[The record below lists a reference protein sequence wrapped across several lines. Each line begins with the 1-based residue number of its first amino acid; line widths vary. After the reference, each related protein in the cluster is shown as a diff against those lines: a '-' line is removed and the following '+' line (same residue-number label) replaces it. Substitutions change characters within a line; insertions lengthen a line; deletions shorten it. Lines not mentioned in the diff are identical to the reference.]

1 MLYNLLHP
9 RYKLFIKDIQKF
21 IIISEDVIKKYIK
34 QYLTNEKY
42 DEAINFFNE
51 YIVIH
56 IHLMHQLAYL
66 RNGICSFRYHINE
79 REKDCPSKE
88 MHTRTTNY
96 DFGRELRL
104 LKYMTPDTKRIA
116 YNQSSKY
123 LTLASIEVI
132 SIFIED
138 ESNQSLKVTKKEIGK
153 AKLEIDKKEFDMKG
167 KVSEVAELLRP
178 YNLTSDHKSDWS
190 GQEIEDE
197 PFDIF
202 NYKYNMIKINSL
214 TQVVLKSQKINYIK
228 NYQSSLEEMEKFF
241 ERTQNQLRDMTKSC

>member
-1 MLYNLLHP
+1 MDNTQVALLYNLLQP
-9 RYKLFIKDIQKF
+9 RHKLFIKDIQKF
-21 IIISEDVIKKYIK
+21 TINSEDVIKKYIK
-34 QYLTNEKY
+34 QYLTHEKY

-51 YIVIH
+51 YIIIH

-66 RNGICSFRYHINE
+66 RNGICSFKYHINE

-138 ESNQSLKVTKKEIGK
+138 ESNQSLKLTKKEIGQ
-153 AKLEIDKKEFDMKG
+153 AKLEIDKKELDMKG
-167 KVSEVAELLRP
+167 KVTEVAELLRP
-178 YNLTSDHKSDWS
+178 YNLTSDHR
-190 GQEIEDE
+190 ED
-197 PFDIF
+197 FVQG
-202 NYKYNMIKINSL
+202 YNLCSP
-214 TQVVLKSQKINYIK
+214 
-228 NYQSSLEEMEKFF
+228 
-241 ERTQNQLRDMTKSC
+241 R